1 MTNKEIL
8 SELKKSY
15 EYIND
20 IRENGCVDHCSGQLD
35 IKKASKL
42 DTIKYDM
49 ACLYEE
55 FYKEI
60 MNFEDF
66 KIEKNGYLGY
76 VSDDISCDYM
86 SYDDR
91 KGIYYNTCEDLNYYW
106 YEDRDFIEN

>member
-1 MTNKEIL
+1 
-8 SELKKSY
+8 
-15 EYIND
+15 
-20 IRENGCVDHCSGQLD
+20 
-35 IKKASKL
+35 
-42 DTIKYDM
+42 
-49 ACLYEE
+49 
-55 FYKEI
+55 